1 MTLPD
6 SLLLWSECQGGF
18 AQRKNSR
25 IVVFV
30 KALGVLVL
38 SDLKN
43 ISIVINKEA
52 EIVACECET
61 TV

>member
-1 MTLPD
+1 MLSDCTLYSLTLLD

-38 SDLKN
+38 SDLKS
-43 ISIVINKEA
+43 ISIVIIKKQKL
-52 EIVACECET
+52 
-61 TV
+61 